1 MKRTN
6 KVSKE
11 DIWFKHMKSWEASG
25 LSQQA
30 FCAQQ
35 QLNFAQF
42 GYWRK
47 RCKHKAASVSPIVK
61 EHAHAWIELSTPPS
75 PPPLKPVFSSRVLIE
90 LAGGCKLTIPLTD
103 DSRPLI
109 ALFTALGLNDVCKK

>member
-1 MKRTN
+1 MKSTN

-11 DIWFKHMKSWEASG
+11 DIWLKHMKAWETSG

-30 FCAQQ
+30 FCAAH

-47 RCKHKAASVSPIVK
+47 RCKHRAAPVSPVVK
-61 EHAHAWIELSTPPS
+61 KQAHAWIELSPAPS
-75 PPPLKPVFSSRVLIE
+75 SPPLKPVFSSQVLIE
-90 LAGGCKLTIPLTD
+90 LAGGCTLTIPLTD